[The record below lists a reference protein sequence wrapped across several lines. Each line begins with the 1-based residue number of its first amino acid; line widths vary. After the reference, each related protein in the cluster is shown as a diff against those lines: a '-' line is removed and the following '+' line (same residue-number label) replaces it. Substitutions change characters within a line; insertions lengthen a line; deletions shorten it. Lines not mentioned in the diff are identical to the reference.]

1 MSAKDSVKPPRPPTD
16 KEQAEAKKANAKAES
31 LYAIDGRQTRNTRQH
46 ATEIK
51 SLYGENGQ
59 YKGFTD
65 PDHYDLENHSEFMK
79 EINKTTPSMFSS
91 TKKNKKTSGGKKTRR
106 KSTKSRKSIKSR
118 KSTKSR
124 KPRKS
129 TNTRK
134 RRR

>member
-1 MSAKDSVKPPRPPTD
+1 MDLPPPPPTKAVEDNASYALDTD
-16 KEQAEAKKANAKAES
+16 KI
-31 LYAIDGRQTRNTRQH
+31 LTRNTRQ
-46 ATEIK
+46 
-51 SLYGENGQ
+51 YGENGQ

-65 PDHYDLENHSEFMK
+65 PDHYDPENHSEFMK
-79 EINKTTPSMFSS
+79 EIKKEYDPPNARRYSSKS
-91 TKKNKKTSGGKKTRR
+91 TKMRGGKKTRR
-106 KSTKSRKSIKSR
+106 KSTKSRKPR